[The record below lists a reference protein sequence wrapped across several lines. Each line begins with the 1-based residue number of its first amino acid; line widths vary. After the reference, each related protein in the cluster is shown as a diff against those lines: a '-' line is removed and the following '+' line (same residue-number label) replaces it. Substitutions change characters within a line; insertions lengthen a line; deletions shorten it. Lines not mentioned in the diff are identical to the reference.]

1 MSEKWT
7 DILESFQC
15 YTASF
20 LNVMSNTYRCHYC
33 PQSKLQFGLLVTE
46 SKVANDQLKEFTD
59 IKYDSPSFKF
69 SLPEIMWYNGV

>member
-20 LNVMSNTYRCHYC
+20 LNVMLNTYRCHYC

-46 SKVANDQLKEFTD
+46 SKVANDQLKEF
-59 IKYDSPSFKF
+59 KH
-69 SLPEIMWYNGV
+69 